1 MSDGHPEVGA
11 LIDELLDGTISVAGA
26 ARLSAALERDPA
38 FAREV
43 AARALLHDALDR
55 EHHDAVAGRAHA
67 WRVRMAS
74 LARRAGA
81 VAAAAAVAS
90 MIVWAAVRT
99 VPPAS
104 ASDVVARLVSAAHEG
119 DRTYV
124 LRADSDSR
132 PFGKRREGRE
142 GAASWKLGADGR
154 RPQPPI
160 DGAVLTVRDPNRYV
174 LVRTD
179 ADGRVV
185 VTGCDG
191 RAAWSVPASGPV
203 RTSDDVRR
211 FSGAVPGS
219 RLDLP
224 FINPHESLADLGS
237 SYELAMLPASPREGQ
252 RWPRI
257 VAARRPDAKGGPR
270 TIEIAYDPE
279 SGVIHAMRLGQL
291 PQARGGPRAVVFE
304 LVDQPSLQE
313 SFYSHD
319 AHHEAGRPVLKE

>member
-1 MSDGHPEVGA
+1 MSSCRPELDARV
-11 LIDELLDGTISVAGA
+11 DDLLDGTISADGA
-26 ARLSAALERDPA
+26 AELSRALEGDPA

-55 EHHDAVAGRAHA
+55 EHRDAKAGRAHA
-67 WRVRMAS
+67 WRVRMAA
-74 LARRAGA
+74 LARRASA
-81 VAAAAAVAS
+81 VAAGIAVAS
-90 MIVWAAVRT
+90 MIVWVALRT
-99 VPPAS
+99 MPPAS
-104 ASDVVARLVSAAHEG
+104 ASDVVARLVSAARAG

-124 LRADSDSR
+124 LRADTDSR
-132 PFGKRREGRE
+132 SMGKRRDDRE
-142 GAASWKLGADGR
+142 GAASWKQGTDGR

-160 DGAVLTVRDPNRYV
+160 DGALLTVRDPNRYV

-179 ADGRVV
+179 ADGRSI

-191 RAAWSVPASGPV
+191 RQAWAVPADGPV
-203 RTSDDVRR
+203 RTSEDVRR

-224 FINPHESLADLGS
+224 FVNPHESLADLGS
-237 SYELAMLPASPREGQ
+237 SYDLVLLPAAPREGQ

-257 VAARRPDAKGGPR
+257 VATRKSDAKGGPR
-270 TIEIAYDPE
+270 TIEIAYDAE

-319 AHHEAGRPVLKE
+319 AHHDAARQVLKE